1 MKIRIHGHQ
10 SDMAEW
16 ESKVVPKNGFNPIW
30 QEVAE
35 FDVTVPEL
43 AMVEFKVK
51 ESCSQS
57 CHYYND

>member
-1 MKIRIHGHQ
+1 
-10 SDMAEW
+10 MAEW

-51 ESCSQS
+51 EK
-57 CHYYND
+57 